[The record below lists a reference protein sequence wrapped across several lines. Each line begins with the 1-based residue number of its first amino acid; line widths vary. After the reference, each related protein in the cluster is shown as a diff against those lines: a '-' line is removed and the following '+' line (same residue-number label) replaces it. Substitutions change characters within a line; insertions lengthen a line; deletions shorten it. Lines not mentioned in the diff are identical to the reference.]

1 MRHCL
6 QRLRCPIAAAV
17 VYPYLFS
24 RTTVNKRFLWNLL
37 ASLCVLLF
45 PFALSAQQHDPA
57 MYQELHWRMIGPF
70 RGGRTVAISGVP
82 GQPNVFYM
90 APNNG
95 GVWKTTDFG
104 HTWNPIFDG
113 QSKDDQPNDDHRS
126 GSIGAL
132 AVAPSNPNTIY
143 VGSGEGLRRPDL
155 SVGDGIYKSTDAGRT
170 WQHLGL
176 RDAQQI
182 GSILVDPKDANRVFV
197 AALGHPYGP
206 NAERGVYR
214 SLDGGQT
221 WQKVLY
227 KDDNTGAIDLV
238 FDPRNSQV
246 IFAGMWASRR
256 PPWTTDDSY
265 DGPGSGLYK
274 SIDGG
279 NNWRQITKGLPSE
292 AGKLGRIGLAV
303 SPSEPDRMYALV
315 DARKN
320 GGVYRSDDAGES
332 WQLVN
337 TEDRVWGR
345 GDDFACVRVDPRNRD
360 VIYVANTTT
369 YRSTD
374 AGKTFTA
381 IKGAPGGDDYHTIWI
396 NPENPD
402 IIALGVDQGATISV
416 NGGQTWSSWYNQP
429 TAQFYHVITD
439 NEFPYWV
446 YGGQQESGS
455 IATASRSD
463 FGEITFR
470 DWTTV
475 GAEEYAYIA
484 PDPLH
489 PNLIY
494 GGKVTVFDRNTG
506 QTRDVSPVVL
516 RTGQY
521 RFNRTAPL
529 IFSAADPHSLYLGS
543 NVLFATRDGGNS
555 WQIVSPDLTRE
566 DPGSPATLGPF
577 VEADP
582 AKGKHRGVI
591 YSIAPSPKDANLIW
605 AGTDDG
611 LIHVTRD
618 GGKNWQNVTPPEL
631 TPWSK
636 LAQMDAS
643 HSDTATAY
651 AAVNRFRLDDLHP
664 YIYRTHDGGKS
675 WQKIVSG
682 LPDNEPV
689 NTVRED
695 PERKGL
701 LFAGTERSV
710 YVSWDDGDHWQSLK
724 MNLPPTSIR
733 DLVVHHDDVV
743 VGTHGRSFWIL
754 DNITP
759 MRQFSPEV
767 ADAPAH
773 LFAPQLTYRVRRNNN
788 TDTPLPPEE
797 PAGQNP
803 PDGAMIDYWLQTK
816 TAAPGAVILEIVDG
830 SSGRVVRHFSSA
842 DKPEPVDANA
852 KELNVPTYWVRPVQT
867 LSAAP
872 GMHRFIWD
880 LTYPAPDVLS
890 HEYPISAIYHDT
902 PRYPLGATVLP
913 GQYKLVLTVGGKS
926 YTQPLDVRMDPRVK
940 TSPEDLRRQFELDRK
955 IADALHKDY
964 AALQQVRSLR
974 SQLKALAT
982 KIFTAGSPSTSLRA
996 GSEGHRESR
1005 GPDAIK
1011 KTAAAL
1017 EAKAAP
1023 IEGEEGGYGTRYLS
1037 TPEGRSLARL
1047 NGGLNA
1053 LVSALDTADA
1063 APTTQQ
1069 VTMFIELER
1078 ALEEQLSA
1086 WGQLKSKDI
1095 PELNEQLKK
1104 AGLPLIDLQ
1113 KPVPG
1118 ATDAARTTSQDRDKD
1133 VE

>member
-1 MRHCL
+1 MNKGL
-6 QRLRCPIAAAV
+6 LWIPLAA
-17 VYPYLFS
+17 LCI
-24 RTTVNKRFLWNLL
+24 LL
-37 ASLCVLLF
+37 L
-45 PFALSAQQHDPA
+45 PFALSAQQYDPA

-104 HTWNPIFDG
+104 RTWNPIFDD
-113 QSKDDQPNDDHRS
+113 QTNDAQPKDAQPNDPQPS

-132 AVAPSNPNTIY
+132 AVAPSEPNTIY

-155 SVGDGIYKSTDAGRT
+155 SIGNGIYKSTDAGRT
-170 WQHLGL
+170 WQHLGQRDGAL

-221 WQKVLY
+221 WQKILY

-246 IFAGMWASRR
+246 IFADMWASRR
-256 PPWTTDDSY
+256 PPWTTGGSY

-274 SIDGG
+274 STDGG
-279 NNWRQITKGLPSE
+279 NHWRQISKGLPS
-292 AGKLGRIGLAV
+292 AADKLGRIGLAV
-303 SPSEPDRMYALV
+303 SLSDPDRMYALV
-315 DARKN
+315 DARGDAQKR
-320 GGVYRSDDAGES
+320 GGLYRSDDAGES

-337 TEDRVWGR
+337 IEDRVSGR
-345 GDDFACVRVDPRNRD
+345 GDDFACVRVDPRNKD

-369 YRSTD
+369 YRSDD
-374 AGKTFTA
+374 AGKNFTA

-455 IATASRSD
+455 IGTASRSD

-475 GAEEYAYIA
+475 GVEEYGYVA

-494 GGKVTVFDRNTG
+494 GGKVTVFDRNTS

-516 RTGQY
+516 RTGQF

-529 IFSAADPHSLYLGS
+529 IFSAADPRVLYLGS

-555 WQIVSPDLTRE
+555 WQIISPDLTRE
-566 DPGSPATLGPF
+566 DPGSPTTLGPF
-577 VEADP
+577 IEADP

-591 YSIAPSPKDANLIW
+591 YSLAPSPKDANLIW

-618 GGKNWQNVTPPEL
+618 GGKNWLNVTPPEL

-636 LAQMDAS
+636 IAQMDAS
-643 HSDTATAY
+643 HFDTATAY

-675 WQKIVSG
+675 WQKIASG

-710 YVSWDDGDHWQSLK
+710 YVSWDDGDHWQSLQ

-733 DLVVHHDDVV
+733 DLVIHHDDVV

-759 MRQFSPEV
+759 LRQFSPEV
-767 ADAPAH
+767 RSASAH

-797 PAGQNP
+797 PAGENP
-803 PDGAMIDYWLQTK
+803 PDGAMIDYWLSS
-816 TAAPGAVILEIVDG
+816 AASGAVTLEIVDA
-830 SSGRVVRHFSSA
+830 SSGQVVRHFSSA
-842 DKPEPVDANA
+842 DKPEAVDA
-852 KELNVPTYWVRPVQT
+852 KEFNVPMYWVRPART
-867 LSAAP
+867 LSAHA

-880 LTYPAPDVLS
+880 LTYPAPDVLTRD
-890 HEYPISAIYHDT
+890 YAMSAIYHDT
-902 PRYPLGATVLP
+902 PLYPSGATVLP
-913 GQYKLVLTVGGKS
+913 GQYKIVLTVGAKS

-955 IADALHKDY
+955 IADALHQDY
-964 AALQQVRSLR
+964 EALRQVRSLR
-974 SQLKALAT
+974 AQLKALA
-982 KIFTAGSPSTSLRA
+982 
-996 GSEGHRESR
+996 GH
-1005 GPDAIK
+1005 GPDAIT
-1011 KTAAAL
+1011 KTAAEL
-1017 EAKAAP
+1017 EAKAAT
-1023 IEGEEGGYGTRYLS
+1023 IEGEEGDYATRYLS

-1047 NGGLNA
+1047 NGGFNA
-1053 LVSALDTADA
+1053 LVSVLDTADA

-1069 VTMFIELER
+1069 VAMSGELEK

-1086 WGQLKSKDI
+1086 WAQLKSKDV
-1095 PELNEQLKK
+1095 PELNGKLKK
-1104 AGLPLIDLQ
+1104 AGLPPIDLQ

-1118 ATDAARTTSQDRDKD
+1118 ATDEVQTTSQDRDRN
-1133 VE
+1133 EE

>member
-1 MRHCL
+1 LTRHS
-6 QRLRCPIAAAV
+6 AA
-17 VYPYLFS
+17 
-24 RTTVNKRFLWNLL
+24 TTLSNRRRRGLSLALVEDHVNKRFFWILL
-37 ASLCVLLF
+37 AALCAMLF
-45 PFALSAQQHDPA
+45 PLALSAQPYDPA
-57 MYQELHWRMIGPF
+57 MYQELRWRMIGPF

-104 HTWNPIFDG
+104 RTWNPIFDG
-113 QSKDDQPNDDHRS
+113 QPNDDHRS

-155 SVGDGIYKSTDAGRT
+155 SVGNGIYKSTDAGRT
-170 WQHLGL
+170 WQHLGQRDGAL

-214 SLDGGQT
+214 SVDGGET

-246 IFAGMWASRR
+246 IFADMWASRR
-256 PPWTTDDSY
+256 PPWTTGGSY
-265 DGPGSGLYK
+265 DGPGGGLYK
-274 SIDGG
+274 STDGG
-279 NNWRQITKGLPSE
+279 DHWRQITKGLPTE
-292 AGKLGRIGLAV
+292 ADKFGRIGLAV
-303 SPSEPDRMYALV
+303 SQSEPDRMYALV
-315 DARKN
+315 DARN
-320 GGVYRSDDAGES
+320 SGGVYRSDDAGES

-337 TEDRVWGR
+337 TEDRVWER
-345 GDDFACVRVDPRNRD
+345 GDDFACVRVDPRNKD
-360 VIYVANTTT
+360 VIYVANTST
-369 YRSTD
+369 YRSDD
-374 AGKTFTA
+374 AGKNFTA

-402 IIALGVDQGATISV
+402 IIALGVDQGATISG

-439 NEFPYWV
+439 NQFPYWV

-455 IATASRSD
+455 VGTASRSD

-475 GAEEYAYIA
+475 GAEEYGYIA

-529 IFSAADPHSLYLGS
+529 IFSAADPHVLYLGS
-543 NVLFATRDGGNS
+543 NVLFATRDGGDT

-566 DPGSPATLGPF
+566 DPGSPETLGPF
-577 VEADP
+577 IEADP
-582 AKGKHRGVI
+582 QEGKHRGVI
-591 YSIAPSPKDANLIW
+591 YSVAPSPKDANLIW

-611 LIHVTRD
+611 LIHVTHD
-618 GGKNWQNVTPPEL
+618 GGKNWQNVTPPDL

-636 LAQMDAS
+636 LAQIDAS
-643 HSDTATAY
+643 HFDTPTAY

-682 LPDNEPV
+682 LPDDEPV

-701 LFAGTERSV
+701 LFAGTERTV
-710 YVSWDDGDHWQSLK
+710 YVSWDDGGHWQSLQL
-724 MNLPPTSIR
+724 NLPPTSIR
-733 DLVVHHDDVV
+733 DLVVHNDDIV

-759 MRQFSPEV
+759 LRQLSEQSTKGAFY
-767 ADAPAH
+767 
-773 LFAPQLTYRVRRNNN
+773 FFKPQLTYRLRRNNT

-803 PDGAMIDYWLQTK
+803 PDGAMIDYWLK
-816 TAAPGAVILEIVDG
+816 DAASAPVRIEITDERG
-830 SSGRVVRHFSSA
+830 NLVRSFDSVG
-842 DKPEPVDANA
+842 KPEPVNEKDF
-852 KELNVPTYWVRPVQT
+852 NVPMYWVRPPRT
-867 LSAAP
+867 LSAAA

-880 LTYPAPDVLS
+880 LTYPAPEVLTRD
-890 HEYPISAIYHDT
+890 YPISAIYRDT
-902 PRYPLGATVLP
+902 PLYPLGATVLP
-913 GQYKLVLTVGGKS
+913 GKYTVSFSNSGGKIVVK
-926 YTQPLDVRMDPRVK
+926 QPLEIRMDPRVK
-940 TSPEDLRRQFELDRK
+940 TTAEDLHRQFELDRK

-964 AALQQVRSLR
+964 EALQQVRGLR
-974 SQLKALAT
+974 AQLKVLAEH
-982 KIFTAGSPSTSLRA
+982 GPSKNAKLA
-996 GSEGHRESR
+996 
-1005 GPDAIK
+1005 AIA
-1011 KTAAAL
+1011 KTAAEL

-1023 IEGEEGGYGTRYLS
+1023 IEGEEGDYATRYLS

-1053 LVSALDTADA
+1053 LVSALDSADA

-1069 VTMFIELER
+1069 SAMFGELTK

-1086 WGQLKSKDI
+1086 WALLKSKDI
-1095 PELNEQLKK
+1095 SELNEKLKK
-1104 AGLPLIDLQ
+1104 AGLPLLDLQ

-1118 ATDAARTTSQDRDKD
+1118 AADGVKTTTQDRDQN
-1133 VE
+1133 EE

>member
-1 MRHCL
+1 M
-6 QRLRCPIAAAV
+6 
-17 VYPYLFS
+17 
-24 RTTVNKRFLWNLL
+24 NKRFLWILL
-37 ASLCVLLF
+37 APLGILLL
-45 PFALSAQQHDPA
+45 PFALSAQQYDPA
-57 MYQELHWRMIGPF
+57 MYQEVHWRMIGPF
-70 RGGRTVAISGVP
+70 RGGRTVAISGVS

-104 HTWNPIFDG
+104 RTWNPIFDG
-113 QSKDDQPNDDHRS
+113 QPT

-132 AVAPSNPNTIY
+132 AVAPSNPDTIY

-155 SVGDGIYKSTDAGRT
+155 SVGDGIYKSTDAGYT
-170 WQHLGL
+170 WRHLGQ
-176 RDAQQI
+176 RDGALHDAEQI
-182 GSILVDPKDANRVFV
+182 GSILIDPKDANRVFV

-227 KDDNTGAIDLV
+227 KDENTGAVDLA
-238 FDPRNSQV
+238 FDPRNTQV
-246 IFAGMWASRR
+246 IFAAMWASRR
-256 PPWTTDDSY
+256 PPWTTGNSY

-274 SIDGG
+274 STDGG
-279 NNWRQITKGLPSE
+279 ANWRQITKGLPSE
-292 AGKLGRIGLAV
+292 ADKLGRIGFAV
-303 SPSEPDRMYALV
+303 SASDPDRMYALV
-315 DARKN
+315 DAQKN
-320 GGVYRSDDAGES
+320 GGLYRSDDTGES
-332 WQLVN
+332 WQFVN
-337 TEDRVWGR
+337 SEDRVVGR
-345 GDDFACVRVDPRNRD
+345 GSDFACVRVDPRNKD
-360 VIYVANTTT
+360 VIYVANTST

-374 AGKTFTA
+374 AGKNFTA

-416 NGGQTWSSWYNQP
+416 NGGQSWSSWYNQP

-439 NEFPYWV
+439 DQFPYWV

-455 IATASRSD
+455 VGTASRSD

-475 GAEEYAYIA
+475 GTEEYGYVA

-516 RTGQY
+516 RTGKY

-529 IFSAADPHSLYLGS
+529 IFSAADPHVLYLGS

-555 WQIVSPDLTRE
+555 WQVVSPDLTRE
-566 DPGSPATLGPF
+566 DPGAPVTLGPF

-582 AKGKHRGVI
+582 AKGRHRGVI

-611 LIHVTRD
+611 LIQVTRD

-631 TPWSK
+631 TPWNK

-643 HSDTATAY
+643 HFDTPTAY

-682 LPDNEPV
+682 LPEDEPV

-759 MRQFSPEV
+759 LRQLSAEV
-767 ADAPAH
+767 VDSTAH
-773 LFAPQLTYRVRRNNN
+773 LFAPQVTYRVRRNNS

-797 PAGQNP
+797 PGGQNP
-803 PDGAMIDYWLQTK
+803 PDGAMIDYWINSK
-816 TAAPGAVILEIVDG
+816 AAASGPVTLEIVDT
-830 SSGRVVRHFSSA
+830 SSGKAVRRFSSA
-842 DKPEPVDANA
+842 DKPEAVNA
-852 KELNVPTYWVRPVQT
+852 KEFNVPMYWVRPVRT
-867 LSAAP
+867 LSAGA
-872 GMHRFIWD
+872 GMHRFLWD
-880 LTYPAPDVLS
+880 LTYPAPDVLTRD
-890 HEYPISAIYHDT
+890 YPGSAIYHDT
-902 PRYPLGATVLP
+902 PLYPLGATVLP
-913 GQYKLVLTVGGKS
+913 GQYNVVLTVSGKN
-926 YTQPLDVRMDPRVK
+926 YTQPLTIRMDPRVK
-940 TSPEDLRRQFELDRK
+940 TLPEDLAQQFDLDRK
-955 IADALHKDY
+955 IAAALHQDY
-964 AALQQVRSLR
+964 EALQQVRSVR
-974 SQLKALAT
+974 SQLKTLA
-982 KIFTAGSPSTSLRA
+982 
-996 GSEGHRESR
+996 GHA
-1005 GPDAIK
+1005 AIAK
-1011 KTAAAL
+1011 SAAAL
-1017 EAKAAP
+1017 EAKAAS
-1023 IEGEEGGYGTRYLS
+1023 IEGEEGDYATRYLS

-1047 NGGLNA
+1047 NGGFSAVL
-1053 LVSALDTADA
+1053 SALDTADA

-1069 VTMFIELER
+1069 VAMFVELDK

-1086 WGQLKSKDI
+1086 WAQLKSKDI
-1095 PELNEQLKK
+1095 PALNKELKK

-1118 ATDAARTTSQDRDKD
+1118 AADTAQTTSQDRDKNED
-1133 VE
+1133 

>member
-1 MRHCL
+1 MNH
-6 QRLRCPIAAAV
+6 RL
-17 VYPYLFS
+17 
-24 RTTVNKRFLWNLL
+24 LWILHALL
-37 ASLCVLLF
+37 CFLLF
-45 PFALSAQQHDPA
+45 PIVLFAQQYDAA

-113 QSKDDQPNDDHRS
+113 QSSSDDRTS

-132 AVAPSNPNTIY
+132 AVAPSNPDTIY

-176 RDAQQI
+176 RDAEQI
-182 GSILVDPKDANRVFV
+182 GSILIDPNDANRVFV
-197 AALGHPYGP
+197 GALGHPYGP
-206 NAERGVYR
+206 NNERGVYR

-227 KDDNTGAIDLV
+227 KDGNTGAIDLV

-246 IFAGMWASRR
+246 IFADMWASRR
-256 PPWTTDDSY
+256 PPWTNGDSY
-265 DGPGSGLYK
+265 DGPGSGLYR
-274 SIDGG
+274 STDGG
-279 NNWRQITKGLPSE
+279 NNWRQITKGLPNE
-292 AGKLGRIGLAV
+292 ADKLGRIGLAV
-303 SPSEPDRMYALV
+303 SPSDPDRMYALA

-345 GDDFACVRVDPRNRD
+345 GSDFACVRVDPRNKD
-360 VIYVANTTT
+360 VIYVANTST
-369 YRSTD
+369 YKSTD
-374 AGKTFTA
+374 GGKNFTA

-396 NPENPD
+396 NPENTD
-402 IIALGVDQGATISV
+402 IIALAVDQGATISV

-455 IATASRSD
+455 VGTASRSD

-475 GAEEYAYIA
+475 GVEEYGYVA

-489 PNLIY
+489 PTLIY

-529 IFSAADPHSLYLGS
+529 IFSAADPHVLYLGS

-555 WQIVSPDLTRE
+555 WQIISPDLTRE
-566 DPGSPATLGPF
+566 DPGSLATLGPF
-577 VEADP
+577 VDADP

-591 YSIAPSPKDANLIW
+591 YSVAPSPKDANLIW

-636 LAQMDAS
+636 VAQMDAS
-643 HSDTATAY
+643 HFDTPTAY

-664 YIYRTHDGGKS
+664 YIYRTHDGGAT

-701 LFAGTERSV
+701 LFAGTERTV
-710 YVSWDDGDHWQSLK
+710 YVSWDDGDHWQSLQ

-733 DLVVHHDDVV
+733 DLVVHQDDVV

-759 MRQFSPEV
+759 LRQFSPEV
-767 ADAPAH
+767 AEEPAF

-803 PDGAMIDYWLQTK
+803 PDGAMIDYWLGTGA
-816 TAAPGAVILEIVDG
+816 TTVASGAVTLEIVDA

-842 DKPEPVDANA
+842 DKPEPVNPR
-852 KELNVPTYWVRPVQT
+852 EFNVPMYWVRPART
-867 LSAAP
+867 LSAKA

-880 LTYPAPDVLS
+880 LTYPAPEVLTRD
-890 HEYPISAIYHDT
+890 YPISAIYHDT
-902 PRYPLGATVLP
+902 PLYPLGATVLP
-913 GQYKLVLTVGGKS
+913 GQYTLILTVNGKQ
-926 YTQPLDVRMDPRVK
+926 YRQPLTVRLDPRVK
-940 TSPEDLRRQFELDRK
+940 TSLEDLRRQFDLDQK
-955 IADALHKDY
+955 IAGALHQDY
-964 AALQQVRSLR
+964 EALQQVRSLR
-974 SQLKALAT
+974 SQLKPLA
-982 KIFTAGSPSTSLRA
+982 
-996 GSEGHRESR
+996 R
-1005 GPDAIK
+1005 GETEIRKPAQFVK
-1011 KTAAAL
+1011 VAVEL
-1017 EAKAAP
+1017 EAKAAA
-1023 IEGEEGGYGTRYLS
+1023 IEGGEGAYGTRYLS
-1037 TPEGRSLARL
+1037 TPAGRSLARL
-1047 NGGLNA
+1047 NSGFNA

-1069 VTMFIELER
+1069 VAMFVELEK
-1078 ALEEQLSA
+1078 ALGEQLAA
-1086 WGQLKSKDI
+1086 WAQLKSKDI
-1095 PELNEQLKK
+1095 PELNEQLRK
-1104 AGLPLIDLQ
+1104 AGLPPIDLQ
-1113 KPVPG
+1113 KPVPSS
-1118 ATDAARTTSQDRDKD
+1118 ADAAQTTSQDRDKD
-1133 VE
+1133 EE